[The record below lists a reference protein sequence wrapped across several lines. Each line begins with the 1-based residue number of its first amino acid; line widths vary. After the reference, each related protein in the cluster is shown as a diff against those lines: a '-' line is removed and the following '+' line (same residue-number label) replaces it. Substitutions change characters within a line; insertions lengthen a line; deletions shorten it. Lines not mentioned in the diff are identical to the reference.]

1 MGVHKCRIGLIWS
14 LLFTVVVTA
23 VPRYWELRIQSIPPL
38 EPPLPVINPV
48 PQIEVVEDTIQKNR
62 TLVAT
67 LVDYEVPVA
76 IANEIADLI
85 KPVFDVRR
93 LRFGNPFRLE
103 KDNDGTVKKFEYKID
118 DESVLKVQKGT
129 DAYEATVEKIDL
141 ETRESTI
148 TAEIHNSLW
157 EALGDLPKR
166 EYLATELAQVFQ
178 WQVDFSTEIQP
189 GDQIRLIVDEAI
201 HDGNFVKYGKI
212 RAAELVN
219 AGRRYRGFLFRD
231 SYYDEKG
238 LSLKRAM
245 LASPLKFTPRI
256 SSGFTHRR
264 MHPILGSE
272 RAHLATDYAAPAG
285 SPVVSVANGV
295 VTSAGWDGGYG
306 NLVRIKHANGL
317 TSGYAHLSRIASGIR
332 AGQALKQGEI
342 IGLVGQTG
350 LATGPHL
357 HFMMTKN
364 GSPINPVPALKKGEA
379 APPIEGKLKA
389 EFAQVIAPTRARLDQ
404 LGSSS
409 PSLTAAHQ

>member
-1 MGVHKCRIGLIWS
+1 MGVHKCRVGLIWS
-14 LLFTVVVTA
+14 LLFTVIVVA
-23 VPRYWELRIQSIPPL
+23 VPRYWEFRIQSIPPL
-38 EPPLPVINPV
+38 EPAV
-48 PQIEVVEDTIQKNR
+48 PAITPIPPPEVVEDTIQKNR

-85 KPVFDVRR
+85 KPVFDVRKV
-93 LRFGNPFRLE
+93 RFGNPFRLE
-103 KDNDGTVKKFEYKID
+103 KENDGTLKKFEYKIN

-129 DAYEATVEKIDL
+129 DAYEATVEKLDL

-148 TAEIHNSLW
+148 TAEIHTSLW

-219 AGRRYRGFLFRD
+219 GGRRYRGFLFRD

-238 LSLKRAM
+238 VALKRAM
-245 LASPLKFTPRI
+245 LASPLKLTPRI

-285 SPVVSVANGV
+285 SPVVAVANGV
-295 VTSAGWDGGYG
+295 VMFAGWDGGYG
-306 NLVRIKHANGL
+306 NLVRVKHASGL
-317 TSGYAHLSRIASGIR
+317 TSGYAHLSQISSGIR
-332 AGQALKQGEI
+332 AGHALKQGEL

-364 GSPINPVPALKKGEA
+364 GTPINPVPALKKGEA
-379 APPIEGKLKA
+379 APPIEGKLKS
-389 EFAQVIAPTRARLDQ
+389 EFAEVIAPARTKLNELD
-404 LGSSS
+404 SSS
-409 PSLTAAHQ
+409 PTLTAVH